1 MNTLLFG
8 FGKRVFPL
16 FWGTKYTRIHS
27 APRIWEFRVTSV
39 AIALVSLV
47 RILGVGRKKAS
58 AQRRKSLAH
67 LSRKF
72 EAFTVPSLDVGPWR
86 SQDLPPINGLWLVH
100 PKDFAILPHSLAAV
114 VQHSL
119 NPLAQVTVIS
129 PDPDGARE
137 ALAGVMEKAA
147 SPMNVVFHADKE
159 YLDPVSV
166 ASLDSHFGSSAGW
179 AKQQIIKTLAVTGSG
194 LNSTL
199 IMDSDTVL
207 LQDKVWLFPDFRQL
221 MYSRGFCNFDYFTF
235 LNTWGY
241 KQVDTTKS
249 FVTHHQIVRS
259 NRMKEALGQ
268 HLGEADPAILTRAVI
283 TAATTLGLTQ
293 FSLDYELYGQYMNLH
308 HRRELVMDK
317 YSNSDL
323 PRPRSDQDVQ
333 ALIDSMRA
341 AGHFNS
347 LSLHRRD
354 H

>member
-1 MNTLLFG
+1 MNTLLFS

-27 APRIWEFRVTSV
+27 APRVWEFRMTSV

-47 RILGVGRKKAS
+47 RMLGRGRNKAS
-58 AQRRKSLAH
+58 AQRQKSLAH

-72 EAFTVPSLDVGPWR
+72 EAFRVPSLDVGPWR
-86 SQDLPPINGLWLVH
+86 GHDLPPIDGLWLVH
-100 PKDFAILPHSLAAV
+100 PKDFALLPHSVEAV

-137 ALAGVMEKAA
+137 ALSGVTKKTA
-147 SPMNVVFHADKE
+147 SPMNVVFHADE
-159 YLDPVSV
+159 DYLDPMSV

-179 AKQQIIKTLAVTGSG
+179 AKQQIIKILAVTGSG
-194 LNSTL
+194 FNPTL

-207 LQDKVWLFPDFRQL
+207 LQDKVWLFPDSRQL
-221 MYSRGFCNFDYFTF
+221 MYSREFCNLSYFTF
-235 LNTWGY
+235 LDTWGY

-259 NRMKEALGQ
+259 DRMKEALGE
-268 HLGEADPAILTRAVI
+268 HLGEADAATLTRAVI
-283 TAATTLGLTQ
+283 TAASTLGLTR
-293 FSLDYELYGQYMNLH
+293 FSLDYELYGQYMNLN

-323 PRPRSDQDVQ
+323 GRPQSNDDVR
-333 ALIDSMRA
+333 ALIDSMRR

-354 H
+354 